1 MRIIKGLAPLTTVT
15 TANTVNNA
23 VCMYVSTT
31 ATTLLTVANTGV
43 PIFTLV
49 VPANQYVFIQ
59 KNPTETLAANVAVS
73 VTSIALRD

>member
-15 TANTVNNA
+15 TASTVSNA

-59 KNPTETLAANVAVS
+59 KNSTETLAANVAVS
-73 VTSIALRD
+73 ATSIALRD